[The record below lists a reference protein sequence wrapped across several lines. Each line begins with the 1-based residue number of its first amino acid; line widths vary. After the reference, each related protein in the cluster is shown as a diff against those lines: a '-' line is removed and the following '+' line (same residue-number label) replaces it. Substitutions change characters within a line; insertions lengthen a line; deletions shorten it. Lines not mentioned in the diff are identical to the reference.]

1 MKILVAIDHS
11 EASEAV
17 IKEIAARPWPPNS
30 RIEVLNVLE
39 YAHLWTVSQ
48 TYEEAWQDS
57 TALIERAVEELRGRG
72 VEANPL
78 MLPGDARTVILDR
91 AKETQAD
98 LVFVG
103 SNGASG
109 LAKFFLGR
117 VAASVVSHAP
127 CSVETVRTHRNET
140 EGKLPGVHKILLA
153 TDGSEF
159 SERAAR
165 SIAERPWL
173 AGTEIEVLSV
183 VELHLG
189 ATQALFEPPFVEND
203 QLELQRA
210 QSMKRAEEAVA
221 SAVEI
226 LAKAFPK
233 VEESIS
239 VLLDGPKT
247 VIINEA
253 ERWDAD
259 LIVLGSHGHRGI
271 ERFLLGSV
279 SEGVA
284 LHAKCSVEVIR

>member
-1 MKILVAIDHS
+1 MKILVAIDNS
-11 EASEAV
+11 DASEAI
-17 IKEIAARPWPPNS
+17 IKEIAARPWPPKS
-30 RIEVLNVLE
+30 SIEVLNVLE

-57 TALIERAVEELRGRG
+57 TALIDRAVEELRGRG
-72 VEANPL
+72 VEATSR
-78 MLPGDARTVILDR
+78 MLQGDARSVILDR
-91 AKETQAD
+91 AKEVQAD

-117 VAASVVSHAP
+117 VAASVVSHAR
-127 CSVETVRTHRNET
+127 CSVEIVRIR

-165 SIAERPWL
+165 SIAERPWP
-173 AGTEIEVLSV
+173 AGTEIEVMSV

-189 ATQALFEPPFVEND
+189 PTQALFEPPFVDND

-210 QSMKRAEEAVA
+210 QGMKRAEDAVA

-226 LAKAFPK
+226 LSKAFPK
-233 VEESIS
+233 VSESIS
-239 VLLDGPKT
+239 VLLGGPKA
-247 VIINEA
+247 VIIDEA
-253 ERWDAD
+253 DKWGAD
-259 LIVLGSHGHRGI
+259 LIVIGSHGHRGI

-284 LHAKCSVEVIR
+284 MHAHCSVEVIR